1 MVKFIVRRLMLLIP
15 VLIGVSIIAFLMLH
29 LAPGDPAELLAGLEA
44 SAEDIAALRTRFGLD
59 KPLFVQYFMFLKGLF
74 DGSLISLKYEMPA
87 ASVIFPR
94 ILNTLKLACASIVV
108 AVAVGMIAGIV
119 SAVRRHSLADYVST
133 TLALLGVSMPVFWWG
148 LILIMIF
155 SVYLRWLPSGG
166 MGGLRYLVLPAIVLG
181 TASAGVIARMT
192 RSSMMEVLKQDYI
205 TVAKAKGL
213 SERLVI
219 YRHALRNA
227 LIPTV
232 TVVGLEFGY
241 MLAGAVLT
249 ETVFSWPGV
258 GRLIVDSILARDYP
272 VVQASLVLVAGVFV
286 LVNLGVD
293 VLYAFLDPRIRYD

>member
-1 MVKFIVRRLMLLIP
+1 M
-15 VLIGVSIIAFLMLH
+15 A
-29 LAPGDPAELLAGLEA
+29 A
-44 SAEDIAALRTRFGLD
+44 S
-59 KPLFVQYFMFLKGLF
+59 Y
-74 DGSLISLKYEMPA
+74 LKYEMPA

-108 AVAVGMIAGIV
+108 AVAVGMIAGIL

-213 SERLVI
+213 PERLVI